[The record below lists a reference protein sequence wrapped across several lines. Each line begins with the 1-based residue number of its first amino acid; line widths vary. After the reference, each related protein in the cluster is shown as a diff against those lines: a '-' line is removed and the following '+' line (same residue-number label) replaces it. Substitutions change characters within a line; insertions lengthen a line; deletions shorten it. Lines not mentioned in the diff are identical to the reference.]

1 MRGNINHTESECSM
15 DKLEEMLW
23 SVVWQVYA
31 SDTERKVY
39 KTMVRP
45 AVL

>member
-1 MRGNINHTESECSM
+1 M

-23 SVVWQVYA
+23 SVVWHVDA

-45 AVL
+45 DML